1 VSTICEAKGLIGFT
15 LRYPYEV
22 RKEEEYF
29 GDMPRVMTCS
39 REVKT
44 TRPSAT
50 IPSLRIASRDCER
63 LTATVGR
70 ILKSSVSVGRPWM
83 WTLTSHRHKD
93 RAPTHGCVVSRE
105 SAMAAF
111 AKSWRRGQEH
121 LRQRNVFPRKVDHF
135 DFPSRFRG
143 LGR

>member
-1 VSTICEAKGLIGFT
+1 
-15 LRYPYEV
+15 
-22 RKEEEYF
+22 
-29 GDMPRVMTCS
+29 
-39 REVKT
+39 
-44 TRPSAT
+44 
-50 IPSLRIASRDCER
+50 
-63 LTATVGR
+63 
-70 ILKSSVSVGRPWM
+70 M

-93 RAPTHGCVVSRE
+93 RAPTHGYVVSRE